1 MCTISNSII
10 CAIFR
15 ALKMA
20 LMLHQKGKNQM
31 KKKKYKEA
39 LDVLIMAEVC
49 YLLLPY
55 SYLAYVIVMY
65 SCYCKKPVQ
74 LLNCSAFYSTKFLY
88 IDKFFLVLQ
97 EAFSLCD
104 SKLIEVT

>member
-1 MCTISNSII
+1 MYTIFNSII

-20 LMLHQKGKNQM
+20 LMLHQKAKTQM
-31 KKKKYKEA
+31 KKKMYKEA

-49 YLLLPY
+49 CLLLSY
-55 SYLAYVIVMY
+55 YAFYLAYVIVMY

-74 LLNCSAFYSTKFLY
+74 LLNCYAFYSTKFLY
-88 IDKFFLVLQ
+88 IDKFFVFFTGSFLPL
-97 EAFSLCD
+97 
-104 SKLIEVT
+104 